1 MGTNLI
7 RERVSIQGVIRP
19 LEPEAELPS
28 FQLKADLVGAATEIP
43 LRQYI
48 QAMAEYQVKF
58 SSAYKNVIK
67 ERERNLR
74 LAHEQDDRSLGYL
87 ESYLQKV
94 TEKSERGQNALD
106 SPRLQKIT
114 ADSWNWSWAL
124 DEDEDPPPSSLV
136 SRRDTPQALQLAV
149 IANIAAENAPGGNGL
164 WRCSLP
170 CLTVTPDEVKLSAE
184 REHPKP
190 EVGGDGELD
199 RGVGVTGV

>member
-28 FQLKADLVGAATEIP
+28 FQLKDDLVGAATEIP

-48 QAMAEYQVKF
+48 QAKAEYQVKF
-58 SSAYKNVIK
+58 SSTYKSVIK

-74 LAHEQDDRSLGYL
+74 LAHEEDDRSLGHL

-94 TEKSERGQNALD
+94 TERSDSGQNVLD

-114 ADSWNWSWAL
+114 ADSWNWSWAM
-124 DEDEDPPPSSLV
+124 DEDENPPLSSLV
-136 SRRDTPQALQLAV
+136 SRRDTPEALQLAM
-149 IANIAAENAPGGNGL
+149 IAEIMPENTPGGNNL
-164 WRCSLP
+164 WRCLLP
-170 CLTVTPDEVKLSAE
+170 CLTATPDEVKLSAE
-184 REHPKP
+184 REHQKL

-199 RGVGVTGV
+199 KGVGVIGA